1 MLLVALGTDA
11 RAGQISGH
19 VTDAEIGLP
28 LPGAIVS
35 VLDTT
40 VGAVTDTE
48 GRYPLTLPPGT
59 WALEFSFIS
68 FATQEPTPLVALA
81 DSTLTLHIALQL
93 RAISLSEIIV
103 TPERIA
109 IMGDVTG
116 SHQTISKEE
125 IQTIPQFGED
135 IFRAVIRQH
144 FKLYLSGLEVQ
155 GYEQLPAI
163 PVFVDWNIGN
173 FRCPR
178 KAASS
183 AAGTTTG
190 SASLLDS

>member
-11 RAGQISGH
+11 QAGQISGH
-19 VTDAEIGLP
+19 VTDAETGLP

-35 VLDTT
+35 GPDTT
-40 VGAVTDTE
+40 LGAVTDTE
-48 GRYPLTLPPGT
+48 GRYTLTLPPGT
-59 WALEFSFIS
+59 WALEFSFIG
-68 FATQEPTPLVALA
+68 FATQEPAPLVVLA
-81 DSTLTLHIALQL
+81 DSTLTLHIALQH

-103 TPERIA
+103 TPGCVA

-116 SHQTISKEE
+116 LRQTLSEEE

-155 GYEQLPAI
+155 GY
-163 PVFVDWNIGN
+163 
-173 FRCPR
+173 
-178 KAASS
+178 
-183 AAGTTTG
+183 
-190 SASLLDS
+190 

>member
-48 GRYPLTLPPGT
+48 GRYTLTLPPGT
-59 WALEFSFIS
+59 WALEFSFIG
-68 FATQEPTPLVALA
+68 FATQEPAPLVVLA
-81 DSTLTLHIALQL
+81 DSTLTLQL

-103 TPERIA
+103 TPGRIA

-116 SHQTISKEE
+116 SRQTISKEE

-178 KAASS
+178 KGRFFSRRPMPF
-183 AAGTTTG
+183 
-190 SASLLDS
+190 